1 MAEEYSR
8 HVSKV
13 VISQLA
19 ETAGFQ
25 AVQESAVD
33 ILADLMLRYIAQL
46 GSASHSYAELAGRTD
61 CNINDLVRD
70 AFQRTSEGLARWPAD
85 KHLECCSCLLLRTWT
100 SIWTFSEHMR
110 RQG

>member
-1 MAEEYSR
+1 MAEQYSR
-8 HVSKV
+8 HVSKIV
-13 VISQLA
+13 VSQLA

-61 CNINDLVRD
+61 CNINDLVSV
-70 AFQRTSEGLARWPAD
+70 AWAACGPARMRAD
-85 KHLECCSCLLLRTWT
+85 KHLECCSCLLLKTWM
-100 SIWTFSEHMR
+100 SI
-110 RQG
+110 

>member
-8 HVSKV
+8 HVSKI

-61 CNINDLVRD
+61 CNINDLVSVD
-70 AFQRTSEGLARWPAD
+70 SQQLPKS
-85 KHLECCSCLLLRTWT
+85 
-100 SIWTFSEHMR
+100 
-110 RQG
+110 